1 MELRAVSFVHN
12 IDKANIFNSV
22 FSLNDVDSF
31 LKKLKY
37 VDVKFEYFKN
47 KIQGDGFVCESPS
60 EYRRVTML
68 MEDEAIFDINVNF
81 LRLYGI
87 RMYVD
92 DVMFIHP
99 SLLNKHTISYLENI
113 EPNCNYKVLFKK
125 LVDISMRT
133 PKMINAMEFILENI
147 NTETK
152 ELEKTMYSKIK
163 FGNLTDEDICVFV
176 DVVSVLVKRY
186 KKKMEEL

>member
-1 MELRAVSFVHN
+1 MELREVSFVHRVDN
-12 IDKANIFNSV
+12 DSIFNSV
-22 FSLNDVDSF
+22 FSINDVDRF
-31 LKKLKY
+31 LKKLRY
-37 VDVKFEYFKN
+37 ADMKFEYFKN
-47 KIQGDGFVCESPS
+47 KVQGEGFVCESPS

-68 MEDEAIFDINVNF
+68 MEDEAILDIDINF

-113 EPNCNYKVLFKK
+113 EPKCNYKMIFKK
-125 LVDISMRT
+125 LIDISMRT
-133 PKMINAMEFILENI
+133 SKMIDAMEFVLENI

-152 ELEKTMYSKIK
+152 ELEQTMESKIK
-163 FGNLTDEDICVFV
+163 FGNLTDEDIFVFV
-176 DVVSVLVKRY
+176 DVVSTLVKRY
-186 KKKMEEL
+186 KKKMEE